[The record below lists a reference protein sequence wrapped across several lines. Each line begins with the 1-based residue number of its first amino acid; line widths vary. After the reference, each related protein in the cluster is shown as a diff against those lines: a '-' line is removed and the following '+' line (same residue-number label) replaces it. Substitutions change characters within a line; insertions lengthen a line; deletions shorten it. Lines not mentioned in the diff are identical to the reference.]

1 MNEYV
6 RIRSGASKATM
17 VNSEFAEFVEL
28 VRADECP
35 AGDYHLVVK
44 DDGKPE
50 PGEGQEL
57 AYTYEIQED
66 GVARKSYFLVA
77 SGTRYR
83 TKPKRYSKLR
93 LYAVLTKAGLW
104 ERLMEWLVGQTV
116 EGMNAKTS
124 FDLANELSDDHPLF
138 APMLEAAKSALGVTN
153 EQVKAILAESEIR
166 DQFGLERCEVG
177 PVHGR
182 REHC

>member
-17 VNSEFAEFVEL
+17 ANAEFAEFVEI

-35 AGDYHLVVK
+35 SGDYHLVVK
-44 DDGKPE
+44 DEAKPE
-50 PGEGQEL
+50 PGECQEL

-77 SGTRYR
+77 SGTRFR
-83 TKPKRYSKLR
+83 TRPKRYSKLG
-93 LYAVLTKAGLW
+93 LYAALAKAGLW
-104 ERLMEWLVGQTV
+104 ERLMEWLAGQTV
-116 EGMNAKTS
+116 GGMNAKTS

-138 APMLEAAKSALGVTN
+138 ATMLEEAKSALGITN
-153 EQVKAILAESEIR
+153 EQAKAILAEAERRAESEA
-166 DQFGLERCEVG
+166 DGG
-177 PVHGR
+177 A
-182 REHC
+182 